1 MSAYQPSLRR
11 RARLLAGCAVA
22 LGLSVQ
28 AQAQNAFQADVT
40 GNPLGSANVTRG
52 QTVGGRLTDI
62 VTVNTKQAVID
73 WSATAAPSMD
83 GSVNVLP
90 TNNQLLFSADGN
102 NVGNYTVLNRVATA
116 AAGDPAI
123 RFDGLVKSQLD
134 FGYGATQP
142 GGNILFYSPGG
153 IIAGAT
159 SQFDVGS
166 LVLSAADI
174 LFDPDGGIFGS
185 DVEAQTGTLRF
196 RPEFGDNRSMVTVE
210 QGASL
215 RARDNYVALVAP
227 RIAQGGVVEAKGS
240 VAYVAAQAADIT
252 IPMAGGLFDIGIVE
266 GSSVSP
272 GGETTLTHT
281 GTTTGPADDG
291 SIANRRIYMVAL
303 PKNDAVTM
311 LVSGNVGY
319 TQAVS
324 MEVADGQIIL
334 AAASNV
340 SSSDSVSGLA
350 SGSAVQITGGSFSS
364 NLKAVADQIAVTA
377 SAGDLSAAGDVD
389 LRSNSGNILLAA
401 LGGNDV
407 TIAGNTLLRLDN
419 GRQGSAI
426 NVTANAGSTVALTD
440 LTVETENSTFFG
452 SLVTGVGIGL
462 SAAGGIIT
470 AADISLSSLAQ
481 GGSGGAA
488 TGGTIDLLANG
499 GGQIQASSILA
510 VSNGSGGDA
519 GYGGAGAGTGGTVT
533 MTAGGG
539 GLIQAGDIELLAK
552 GLGGDGAAGGK
563 ADGGIVVLNATGATV
578 TSSNLNLDASA
589 IGGQSFGSGAS
600 GSAVGGIVT
609 VTSGTGGQI
618 TGSGTFRA
626 NGTGGRGFSSSK
638 AGDGT
643 GGTVNVQLTGGNLDV
658 TGGTARIFADG
669 IGGNNFSG
677 GGAST
682 ARGGTVSVTVGS
694 ESSQLAFGTLLVG
707 ADGRYDEFV
716 DGPTPPNH
724 GGAGVGGTVAF
735 SVAAGAV
742 QGGELEVT
750 ATGSGAG
757 SRVGGVGGSG
767 FQGRAALTLSGGTV
781 NIDTL
786 SVLAEAYGGQGNDQ
800 GDSGYGIAAGSGGS
814 AGVGPSLFSGEAGAI
829 LTATGGTLT
838 VSNIDVSGD
847 SSGGFGGDGREF
859 NSEPLAGDGGAAT
872 GGSASFASSGSASLS
887 IGSLRVRAN
896 ANAESDGEESFR
908 GGSGGSVRLGD
919 SSSSDGLGGAGGAA
933 VGGLAT
939 ITIGGSG
946 SLLINDITARASGF
960 GGEAGLVAD
969 ILERPISGNGL
980 GGNGGSGTGGTADIL
995 INTGL
1000 SGSPSMSA
1008 AANGIGA
1015 DGGRGPNSGNAG
1027 DGLGGSATVA
1037 ITGGTTS
1044 FNQIHVSGI
1053 GFGGNG
1059 ADGNTGA
1066 GGAGG
1071 KGQGLNAALTIGSG
1085 ASVMTQELTLYA
1097 DGEGGRGGTGS
1108 ADAVGFDGG
1117 AGGEGKGGNA
1127 ALTLTG
1133 GSITLFGGEGG
1144 STAIFSANGSGGY
1157 GGSGGGGEEGGGGNA
1172 GNGGNATGGT
1182 VSVLST
1188 NGSLDFFAT
1197 EITVNANAG
1206 GRGFGGIGAVN
1217 GLDGEQGI
1225 AAAGTISIDAQHG
1238 GSATARLNFG
1248 RGFLE
1253 ASSRI
1258 DESINGRAG
1267 HVFVDATGGG
1277 TGGAIRF
1284 ETLDTSSD
1292 GAAAAA
1298 DSLPAIRLTGAGL
1311 VRVDSNADLQ
1321 AVGDI
1326 ALADRLSVGA
1336 SLNVASNSDIRLIS
1350 GADVAV
1356 QQNILLRSGDDIIIG
1371 SGALLRGTSGAVPE
1385 AGYGGPRLD
1394 IQAGSLGRRGGIVF
1408 DDISS
1413 FILEGDI
1420 DAADRTA
1427 IVQADAVVARTSTQ
1441 FSAGNLYVLLHDVPS
1456 GEETPKEDLG
1466 QLRPLRALPC
1476 LQGDVCLGNVSV
1488 SGFLEI
1494 GNSFFGFDIPNNVRL
1509 NGGVDAQRV
1518 TLIGQNVRLGQA
1530 DQTQFI
1536 KASESLQIASLGS
1549 SLFLDG
1555 TLSIQGGSEETRI
1568 ASAFNINGA
1577 KADITAPGTLQL
1589 TASNNVTL
1597 GAIDAQS
1604 IQTVDFEG
1612 SVLEES
1618 GIAVNGSIDVG
1629 AIATGSDLNL
1639 SAGTGVTLGQAS
1651 LSPFSSLSMTT
1662 SAGLASLGGG
1672 NVGSAL
1678 VRGETVSVSV
1688 TATGSVSATATN
1700 GDAVL
1705 GTISA
1710 NSIDAFAAGNI
1721 LAGGTLD
1728 AVAIETGYGVDGGTI
1743 DLYALG
1749 DVDVGDGAQ
1758 LIADQDL
1765 AIRAGDD
1772 ILVGAG
1778 ATLRAARNAP
1788 ASSASPLFQPG
1799 QLSLEAGVI
1808 NVAAGEP
1815 EGSTNI
1821 HSIRLETGSTL
1832 IGRTVVLTGEA
1843 IQGTSGSSIQAD
1855 NLFAR
1860 IVAAPPLDGTPLDDG
1875 GALLPACTQG
1885 NLCLGN
1891 LDVTEQLRI
1900 GEDEFVANRVTIA
1913 GTIGA
1918 DDVLLRSRNTLTLSQ
1933 GLTAGKIQIESVSRD
1948 VVLGSGV
1955 IVTATNGPLSIVAG
1969 RDLIGAGAS
1978 VSGGAVGI
1986 SVGRD
1991 VSLGTLSAVTIRG
2004 ADADGIAPSQ
2014 RGFQNARNVT
2024 ISGTLAVSGAPIEI
2038 DVTGA
2043 IDIGTISSSG
2053 LVKLSG
2059 AEIAIGSIAAPSAEL
2074 LSTGN
2079 IIVTGVLTAS
2089 DTLKLKAGG
2098 DLIGAGATFSAKN
2111 SVDIAAGGQALGLA
2125 IFGGF
2130 VTVDAANGISFNS
2143 IRGNPSIALNAANG
2157 AISIQGDISASEVTA
2172 TGRSIAL
2179 VGSERLTVNKAV
2191 ATAGDVSLVAQSGD
2205 LVAGEVSA
2213 SGAVALTSPGALTF
2227 ASVSAG
2233 GAATVNAQQ
2242 DVNGGDLTAAS
2253 LKLSTPGRLTGET
2266 FAATAGDMSL
2276 KADAGIFLSSAGG
2289 TGSVSLTA
2297 SSGLIQAGIGNS
2309 GTGVTA
2315 VGRSVSL
2322 GSNSGLKV
2330 LSATATAGNVNL
2342 SALTGDLQV
2351 DQASGQRMTLSAE
2364 RNLQFGTTVAGDTLT
2379 IKAGG
2384 NVTGGEATASQV
2396 SATAGGAIA
2405 ADRLVAELG
2414 NVTLTAANGITL
2426 DSFKALGTANLDAG
2440 AGTLLVKSDAQ
2451 AKNVTAT
2458 GASVSLTAVN
2468 DLILTQGT
2476 ATDGDLTV
2484 MSEQGHVQLG
2494 QASATASLNAIADSI
2509 TVSGAATATNITFTS
2524 KDLTIGATGQIGS
2537 KDTAKISLTSTADRL
2552 FLGDAAGSG
2561 YRIDGAEFGR
2571 LVSGGDIAIVS
2582 APQNIV
2588 GVNFDLLDPAG
2599 TNIVAGSFDFDGGQL
2614 GTNGT
2619 LTFDSERSI
2628 GFTGNVQF
2636 KNFVNSQ
2643 TVVFDAGTDISLA
2656 AETGLVTIKNSNGGL
2671 AGTMVLTAQQVHAM
2685 STKARSEIAGLQLNE
2700 VRQRLGTN
2708 DQLENDGGY
2717 FQANRIIVN
2726 IGRLAFI
2733 QNSGANGTNPDAKRG
2748 ITANELIINA
2758 GEGSPVQLVVNGR
2771 EGSATG
2777 EALRSNVAVNGS
2789 IDQQSSFNGCV
2800 SGTACIPAVEPPPPV
2815 DPIDPRLEIIENSDP
2830 LASARD
2836 QVQDDEEE
2844 DEKEE
2849 ALQASQT
2856 RPDPVIQMVPAPSSR
2871 FDPLI
2876 DEPVTGAGNEDLWE
2890 PTTPSP

>member
-22 LGLSVQ
+22 LGLSIQ

-40 GNPLGSANVTRG
+40 GNPLGNASVTRG
-52 QTVGGRLTDI
+52 QTVNGRPTDI
-62 VTVNTKQAVID
+62 VTVTTKQAVID

-134 FGYGATQP
+134 FGYGGTQP

-174 LFDPDGGIFGS
+174 LYDADGGIFGS
-185 DVEAQTGTLRF
+185 DVDAQSGTLRF
-196 RPEFGDNRSMVTVE
+196 RPEFGDNRSTVTVE
-210 QGASL
+210 QGAAL

-227 RIAQGGVVEAKGS
+227 RILQGGTVEAKGS

-252 IPMAGGLFDIGIVE
+252 IPMAGGLFNIGIVE
-266 GSSVSP
+266 GSSVNP

-350 SGSAVQITGGSFSS
+350 SGSAVQINGGSFSS
-364 NLKAVADQIAVTA
+364 NLKVVADQISVITA
-377 SAGDLSAAGDVD
+377 AADLSAAGDVE
-389 LRSNSGNILLAA
+389 LRSISGDIALTA

-407 TIAGNTLLRLDN
+407 TIAGTTLMRLDN
-419 GRQGSAI
+419 GRAGSTI
-426 NVTANAGSTVALTD
+426 NVTANAGSTIGMAD
-440 LTVETENSTFFG
+440 LTLESENAFG
-452 SLVTGVGIGL
+452 SSAPVTGGAIAI

-470 AADISLSSLAQ
+470 AGDISLSSLAQ
-481 GGSGGAA
+481 GSSGGKA
-488 TGGTIDLLANG
+488 TGGAIDVTASAG
-499 GGQIQASSILA
+499 GSIQASSIFA
-510 VSNGSGGDA
+510 VSNGTGGDF
-519 GYGGAGAGTGGTVT
+519 GYGAGGAGIGGTVT
-533 MTAGGG
+533 MLASGGG
-539 GLIQAGDIELLAK
+539 MIAASDIDLLAK
-552 GLGGDGAAGGK
+552 GFGGDGPAGGRG
-563 ADGGIVVLNATGATV
+563 DGGIVMLNATGATV
-578 TSSNLNLDASA
+578 ASSNLNLDASGF
-589 IGGQSFGSGAS
+589 GGQSFGSGAS
-600 GSAVGGIVT
+600 GSSTGGTLT
-609 VTSGTGGQI
+609 VTSGVGGQI

-626 NGTGGRGFSSSK
+626 NGNGGRGFSSSK

-658 TGGTARIFADG
+658 SGGTARIFADG
-669 IGGNNFSG
+669 IGGNDFSG
-677 GGAST
+677 GAAST
-682 ARGGTVSVTVGS
+682 ARGGVVNVNVAGA
-694 ESSQLAFGTLLVG
+694 SSQLAFGTLLVG
-707 ADGRYDEFV
+707 ADGRYDESV

-724 GGAGVGGTVAF
+724 GGAGAGGAVNFA
-735 SVAAGAV
+735 VAAGAV

-750 ATGSGAG
+750 ASGSGAG

-767 FQGRAALTLSGGTV
+767 FQGRAALTQSGGTM

-786 SVLAEAYGGQGNDQ
+786 SVLAEAYGGQGNEQ
-800 GDSGYGIAAGSGGS
+800 GDSGYGIAAGSGGA
-814 AGVGPSLFSGEAGAI
+814 AGVGPSLYAGDAGAI
-829 LTATGGTLT
+829 LIATGGTLT
-838 VSNIDVSGD
+838 AGSVDVSGD

-872 GGSASFASSGSASLS
+872 GGFASFASSGSASLS
-887 IGSLRVRAN
+887 VGSLRVRAN
-896 ANAESDGEESFR
+896 ANAESGGEEGFR

-919 SSSSDGLGGAGGAA
+919 SSSSDGLGGAGGASI
-933 VGGLAT
+933 GGLAT

-946 SLLINDITARASGF
+946 SLSVNDITARASGF

-969 ILERPISGNGL
+969 FSEIPISGNGL
-980 GGNGGSGTGGTADIL
+980 GGNGGSGTGGTANIL
-995 INTGL
+995 INAGL

-1085 ASVMTQELTLYA
+1085 ASVITQELTLYA

-1144 STAIFSANGSGGY
+1144 STAILSSNGSGGY
-1157 GGSGGGGEEGGGGNA
+1157 GGSGGGGNEGGGGNGA
-1172 GNGGNATGGT
+1172 NGGNGTGGT

-1197 EITVNANAG
+1197 EITVNADAG

-1225 AAAGTISIDAQHG
+1225 AAAGTTFIDAQHG

-1248 RGFLE
+1248 RGILE
-1253 ASSRI
+1253 ASSRV
-1258 DESINGRAG
+1258 DESIDGRAG
-1267 HVFVDATGGG
+1267 HVFVNAAGGG

-1284 ETLDTSSD
+1284 ETLDISSD
-1292 GAAAAA
+1292 GAEAAA

-1326 ALADRLSVGA
+1326 ALAGRLSVGA
-1336 SLNVASNSDIRLIS
+1336 SLNVASNSDIRLLS
-1350 GADVAV
+1350 GADIAV

-1413 FILEGDI
+1413 FILEGNI

-1427 IVQADAVVARTSTQ
+1427 IVEADAVVARTDTQ

-1466 QLRPLRALPC
+1466 QLRPLRAPPC

-1488 SGFLEI
+1488 SGFMEI
-1494 GNSFFGFDIPNNVRL
+1494 GNGFFGFGVPNNVRL
-1509 NGGVDAQRV
+1509 NGDVDAQRV

-1530 DQTQFI
+1530 NQTHFI
-1536 KASESLQIASLGS
+1536 NASESLLIASLGS

-1568 ASAFNINGA
+1568 ASAFNINGS
-1577 KADITAPGTLQL
+1577 KADITAPRTLLL

-1612 SVLEES
+1612 TVLEES
-1618 GIAVNGSIDVG
+1618 GIDVNGSIDVG
-1629 AIATGSDLNL
+1629 VIATASDLNL

-1678 VRGETVSVSV
+1678 VRGESVNVSV
-1688 TATGSVSATATN
+1688 TATGTVSATATN

-1710 NSIDAFAAGNI
+1710 NSIDAFAVGNI

-1728 AVAIETGYGVDGGTI
+1728 AVAIETGYGIDGGTI

-1749 DVDVGDGAQ
+1749 DVDVGGGAQ
-1758 LIADQDL
+1758 LIADQDI
-1765 AIRAGDD
+1765 AVQAGDD

-1778 ATLRAARNAP
+1778 ATLRAARNVP
-1788 ASSASPLFQPG
+1788 ASSAPPLFQPG

-1808 NVAAGEP
+1808 NVAAAEP
-1815 EGSTNI
+1815 EGSTNVHAI
-1821 HSIRLETGSTL
+1821 QLGAGSAL

-1843 IQGTSGSSIQAD
+1843 IQGATDSSIQAD

-1860 IVAAPPLDGTPLDDG
+1860 IVGAPALDATPLDDG
-1875 GALLPACTQG
+1875 GALLPACAQG
-1885 NLCLGN
+1885 NLCLGS
-1891 LDVTEQLRI
+1891 LAVTGQLRI

-1918 DDVLLRSRNTLTLSQ
+1918 DDVLLRSRDTLTLS
-1933 GLTAGKIQIESVSRD
+1933 GSLTASTMQIGSVLRD
-1948 VVLGSGV
+1948 VVLGDNVTLTASG
-1955 IVTATNGPLSIVAG
+1955 GPLAISTG
-1969 RDLIGAGAS
+1969 RDLAGAGA
-1978 VSGGAVGI
+1978 AVIGSAVDI

-1991 VSLGTLSAVTIRG
+1991 LALDVLSATSLRTLDANGAVIEAAGLSAPGAITIGTLSSSGNVTLSAGTGVTLNAAILTPTAAFRSTVANGNATLGTITAATIDTKANGAITASSLNVTSGNLKLDGASGIDVTSLAATGAVSLTAASGEVAVAEVLAPAGVTATGAAISLSG
-2004 ADADGIAPSQ
+2004 SNGLLVQQATATNGNATFATGGGTLQLNLADA
-2014 RGFQNARNVT
+2014 
-2024 ISGTLAVSGAPIEI
+2024 
-2038 DVTGA
+2038 TGA
-2043 IDIGTISSSG
+2043 IDVNSG
-2053 LVKLSG
+2053 GDIKLGRLNAGG
-2059 AEIAIGSIAAPSAEL
+2059 ALTLTAKADVTGGQLQAGSITVQTPGRFEVILPVRATSGPVSIVADQGIRSAGFI
-2074 LSTGN
+2074 SAGTM
-2079 IIVTGVLTAS
+2079 
-2089 DTLKLKAGG
+2089 TL
-2098 DLIGAGATFSAKN
+2098 
-2111 SVDIAAGGQALGLA
+2111 
-2125 IFGGF
+2125 
-2130 VTVDAANGISFNS
+2130 DAV
-2143 IRGNPSIALNAANG
+2143 NG
-2157 AISIQGDISASEVTA
+2157 AIISDGFTEGADI
-2172 TGRSIAL
+2172 
-2179 VGSERLTVNKAV
+2179 V
-2191 ATAGDVSLVAQSGD
+2191 A
-2205 LVAGEVSA
+2205 
-2213 SGAVALTSPGALTF
+2213 
-2227 ASVSAG
+2227 
-2233 GAATVNAQQ
+2233 
-2242 DVNGGDLTAAS
+2242 
-2253 LKLSTPGRLTGET
+2253 R
-2266 FAATAGDMSL
+2266 
-2276 KADAGIFLSSAGG
+2276 
-2289 TGSVSLTA
+2289 
-2297 SSGLIQAGIGNS
+2297 
-2309 GTGVTA
+2309 
-2315 VGRSVSL
+2315 GRSVTL
-2322 GSNSGLKV
+2322 VATVALDVKE
-2330 LSATATAGNVNL
+2330 ATATAGNVTL
-2342 SALTGDLQV
+2342 GSMTSSLVADAV
-2351 DQASGQRMTLSAE
+2351 SASGEVSLGTG
-2364 RNLQFGTTVAGDTLT
+2364 NTGKIDFGTVSAGGRVTIGAGGGISGGTASGSELTAFAGGSITANRLDATAGNLKVIAANGIALDSLKAAGTATLT
-2379 IKAGG
+2379 AGPGALLVANADALSFEASGGTVSLASTG
-2384 NVTGGEATASQV
+2384 NLVLTDG
-2396 SATAGGAIA
+2396 SATAG
-2405 ADRLVAELG
+2405 DLL
-2414 NVTLTAANGITL
+2414 LT
-2426 DSFKALGTANLDAG
+2426 S
-2440 AGTLLVKSDAQ
+2440 
-2451 AKNVTAT
+2451 
-2458 GASVSLTAVN
+2458 
-2468 DLILTQGT
+2468 TQGDV
-2476 ATDGDLTV
+2476 AI
-2484 MSEQGHVQLG
+2484 G
-2494 QASATASLNAIADSI
+2494 QASAAGNLVASTPGLI
-2509 TVSGAATATNITFTS
+2509 TVSGAATASNIAFTS

-2537 KDTAKISLTSTADRL
+2537 KDAAKITLTSTADRV
-2552 FLGDAAGSG
+2552 FLGDAVGSG

-2571 LVSGGDIAIVS
+2571 IVSSGDIAIVS

-2599 TNIVAGSFDFDGGQL
+2599 TNIVAGSFGFDGGQL

-2628 GFTGNVQF
+2628 GFTGNLQF

-2656 AETGLVTIKNSNGGL
+2656 AETGLVTIKNSSGGL
-2671 AGTMVLTAQQVHAM
+2671 AGTMVLNAQQVHAM

-2733 QNSGANGTNPDAKRG
+2733 QNSGANGTDPNAKRG

-2758 GEGSPVQLVVNGR
+2758 GEGGPVQLVINGR
-2771 EGSATG
+2771 EGSAVG
-2777 EALRSNVAVNGS
+2777 EALRSNVAVNGT
-2789 IDQQSSFNGCV
+2789 IAPQSGFNGCV

-2815 DPIDPRLEIIENSDP
+2815 DPVDPRLELIENSDP
-2830 LASARD
+2830 LVSARD
-2836 QVQDDEEE
+2836 QVQDEEEE

-2849 ALQASQT
+2849 ALQAAQT
-2856 RPDPVIQMVPAPSSR
+2856 RPDPVIQMVPAPTSR

-2890 PTTPSP
+2890 PTTPATPTP